1 MARDA
6 SIIQLCRQGH
16 AAGFARLVEAYQ
28 ERVYRTAYAF
38 VQHREDAQDLTQEVF
53 LRAVRAID
61 SLDDSR
67 PLWPWLRR
75 VTTKT
80 GPGAAPARAGSR
92 TAGRVRRSAGQGR
105 SRAGRSGSAGRA
117 PAGPIR
123 PCCWPSP
130 ARPCACRA
138 VCGGPWGSG

>member
-1 MARDA
+1 MDRDA

-80 GPGAAPARAGSR
+80 GPGAA
-92 TAGRVRRSAGQGR
+92 
-105 SRAGRSGSAGRA
+105 
-117 PAGPIR
+117 
-123 PCCWPSP
+123 
-130 ARPCACRA
+130 
-138 VCGGPWGSG
+138 